1 MASDKPTRS
10 SPAPRDTMKVQR
22 QQTHGRA
29 GHMPMVRPLEHAPT
43 GRDATRLG
51 ITVGQVGYASPRPLE
66 HCPFGIA
73 APTRCTHFFQTA
85 ILRGFGQQTS
95 SDWSGRDG

>member
-66 HCPFGIA
+66 PLPFWHSRSDPMHA
-73 APTRCTHFFQTA
+73 FFPD
-85 ILRGFGQQTS
+85 
-95 SDWSGRDG
+95 SDSEGVRPANFQRLERP